1 MHSESP
7 EAAQFRIGAEVLA
20 SDGKVGELIRV
31 IIDPVAQAL
40 AHLVV
45 APKHHQALGRLVP
58 VGLAEAD
65 GEQIRLRCTT
75 AEFDQLDEAE
85 DIQILPAGSN
95 VWGYGPGQAF
105 SWPYYGLGLGGGIG
119 AGGMGGGLIGLHDAP
134 APIVTDEVPVG
145 EVQVRRGDKVHASDG
160 WIGSVQGLV
169 INPGTNHVSH
179 VLLQEGH
186 LWGRKQVAVPIGT
199 VSREDDEIRVE
210 LTKQQ
215 VADLP
220 AITLSSSPTG
230 EAVAGDS

>member
-1 MHSESP
+1 MQSEPP

-20 SDGKVGELIRV
+20 SDGKCGELTRV

-58 VGLAEAD
+58 VALAEAD

-75 AEFDQLDEAE
+75 AEFDELDEAE
-85 DIQILPAGSN
+85 EIHILPAGTN
-95 VWGYGPGQAF
+95 TWGYGSGQAF
-105 SWPYYGLGLGGGIG
+105 SWPYYGLGLGGGLG
-119 AGGMGGGLIGLHDAP
+119 VGGMGGGVIGLHDAP
-134 APIVTDEVPVG
+134 APIVTDQVPLG

-169 INPGTNHVSH
+169 INPETNHVTH

-186 LWGRKQVAVPIGT
+186 VWGRKQVAVPIGT
-199 VSREDDEIRVE
+199 VSHEEAAIQVG

-215 VADLP
+215 VQELP
-220 AITLSSSPTG
+220 AITLSSSP
-230 EAVAGDS
+230 